1 MPELPEVETTRRSLE
16 APLVGRRVTHVV
28 VRDRRLRWPIEP
40 AFELHLTGASIR
52 AVGRRAKYLL
62 VVTDRGTAMI
72 HLGMSGS
79 LVRVP
84 GTTPV
89 VKHDHVDIALD
100 DGGVLRF
107 HDPRRFGSIHWI
119 DGDPA
124 LHPLLASLAPEPS
137 DAAFDGAYLH
147 RITRGRSVAIKHV
160 LMNGQLVTGVGN
172 IYASE
177 ALHAAAID
185 PKTAAKR
192 LSRERCAR
200 LVAAVKATL
209 ARAIEAGGSS
219 LRDYVDGA
227 GNAGHF
233 QTESAV
239 YGREG
244 LACPRCGNAIR
255 LLRQGQRATYW
266 CAGCQT

>member
-16 APLVGRRVTHVV
+16 PGLVGRRVIGVT
-28 VRDRRLRWPIEP
+28 VRDRRLRWPVPPE
-40 AFELHLTGASIR
+40 FEARLTGATIDT
-52 AVGRRAKYLL
+52 VGRRAKYLL
-62 VVTDRGTAMI
+62 LGTDHGTAMI

-79 LVRVP
+79 LTRV
-84 GTTPV
+84 TVDTPA
-89 VKHDHVDIALD
+89 VKHDHVDVALD
-100 DGGVLRF
+100 DRGLLRF

-119 DGDPA
+119 EGDPA
-124 LHPLLASLAPEPS
+124 AHPLLASLAPEPH
-137 DAAFDGAYLH
+137 DAAFDGDYLH
-147 RITRGRSVAIKHV
+147 RITRGRAVAIKHV

-177 ALHAAAID
+177 ALHRAGIN
-185 PKTAAKR
+185 PKTPAKR
-192 LSRERCAR
+192 MSRERSER
-200 LVAAVKATL
+200 LVAAVKETL
-209 ARAIEAGGSS
+209 ARAIAAGGSS

-227 GNAGHF
+227 GNPGHF

-244 LACPRCGNAIR
+244 EPCPRCGGTIR
-255 LLRQGQRATYW
+255 LIRQGQRSTFY

>member
-40 AFELHLTGASIR
+40 DFERHLTGASIR

-79 LVRVP
+79 LVRVA

-89 VKHDHVDIALD
+89 VKHDHVDIGLD

-124 LHPLLASLAPEPS
+124 SHPLLASLAPEPS
-137 DAAFDGAYLH
+137 DAVVRRRVAPPHHPRAQRRDQARPDERPARHGRRQHLRVRGTARGGDRSEDG
-147 RITRGRSVAIKHV
+147 G
-160 LMNGQLVTGVGN
+160 
-172 IYASE
+172 E
-177 ALHAAAID
+177 
-185 PKTAAKR
+185 
-192 LSRERCAR
+192 
-200 LVAAVKATL
+200 AAV
-209 ARAIEAGGSS
+209 ARA
-219 LRDYVDGA
+219 LRPARRV
-227 GNAGHF
+227 
-233 QTESAV
+233 
-239 YGREG
+239 
-244 LACPRCGNAIR
+244 P
-255 LLRQGQRATYW
+255 
-266 CAGCQT
+266 